1 MLDTRIDLPSAAGIQ
16 DVFRHLANDLSR
28 TEAIAAEIESAI
40 GQGRKVLVLTERT
53 EHLDAILKALMEQQ
67 LDGSVVNPITERTIN
82 TKQTLGLLWLKNN
95 VVPTDWDER
104 HESFDGFDASNG
116 FARFLVS
123 AVAAQLSALKP
134 A

>member
-53 EHLDAILKALMEQQ
+53 EPLDAILKAL
-67 LDGSVVNPITERTIN
+67 
-82 TKQTLGLLWLKNN
+82 
-95 VVPTDWDER
+95 TDK
-104 HESFDGFDASNG
+104 
-116 FARFLVS
+116 
-123 AVAAQLSALKP
+123 QLSPFMLQATRRYCECGTGVNADTVLWDTRLGIDLRWI
-134 A
+134 AIC

>member
-53 EHLDAILKALMEQQ
+53 EHLDAILKAL
-67 LDGSVVNPITERTIN
+67 
-82 TKQTLGLLWLKNN
+82 
-95 VVPTDWDER
+95 TDK
-104 HESFDGFDASNG
+104 
-116 FARFLVS
+116 
-123 AVAAQLSALKP
+123 QLSPFMLHGHPALLRMRDRRQRGYRAMGHKIGN
-134 A
+134 

>member
-1 MLDTRIDLPSAAGIQ
+1 
-16 DVFRHLANDLSR
+16 
-28 TEAIAAEIESAI
+28 
-40 GQGRKVLVLTERT
+40 
-53 EHLDAILKALMEQQ
+53 MEQQ